1 MNERDAELIRKKLCE
16 LRIEHRDL
24 DDVVTRL
31 SEDMAVDQL
40 QLRRFKK
47 KRLQLKDLISRLESL
62 LIPDIE
68 A

>member
-1 MNERDAELIRKKLCE
+1 MDEANAELIRKKLGE

-31 SEDMAVDQL
+31 SEDIAVDQL
-40 QLRRFKK
+40 QLRRLKK
-47 KRLQLKDLISRLESL
+47 KRLQLKDMITRLESL